1 VATQNGAAA
10 FSAGPSGTQELLN
23 QAGGFLVDQ
32 AGNPLLLQGGS
43 VPGASMAVTASSFT
57 PDLNGSASLSGSGQM
72 AVGRITG
79 SGFLSGSGTMTA
91 GAAVVNPHPSA
102 GLSAAPVIGISARV
116 IKNASASLSAAVTMT
131 ASGFVPLLTARP
143 VMGATATVHQAA
155 TAHLTAGAVL
165 AAATSSSAV
174 SLTAGAVLLAP
185 GRAAAARLLAGTSL
199 TASGSYFMPGQVALY
214 AAAAMAGTAHV
225 TERASAHL
233 AASTAL
239 AASALLRVSGAAA
252 LHGSAA
258 LAAAPFTA
266 SAHLAAAPQL
276 AAAGGKTAKA
286 AAGLHA
292 PGSVTVAAK
301 VTEHARAA
309 LSAPAALSSH
319 AVVAKTARA
328 ALGAAAVLHAAGIRG
343 VTGHVSFAAATALT
357 ALGARTAVAQAA
369 LSAPGSAS
377 AGGQV
382 TPGARM
388 HASPSLAAGAVLS
401 RPGRAALAATARLTG
416 TAHGTVFPSAAFTA
430 PGVFLP
436 TPLGV
441 VRAQAALTGRPCL
454 LAAAETRPELPFPV
468 RPAGQQPAWQRDV
481 QRFAIVQERQRHA
494 QALWQYGELAVFA
507 LLWRPEDIGLG
518 LAQRCTRCWNPS
530 AVIDGLPPDT
540 VPPAG
545 YYTIPG
551 VEEQISAAYGQGNQY
566 RCTLCYGTQV
576 IAAKQVKVPG
586 VRALLVRP
594 TILTDTDQNQQRTA
608 KGTVNTGS
616 VSVQSTPDFRVN
628 TLDYVF
634 RSDGRRYQ
642 LAVPARTTLRTGF
655 GSPWQQA
662 AAISYNLSNASLEDP
677 KASVAYV
684 IPPPNPEL
692 ERMLGTYTRIPA
704 DFAWF
709 EQVNGPLIPGED
721 PPPTASGLYQ
731 PPVSLGVR

>member
-1 VATQNGAAA
+1 VPTQNGAAA
-10 FSAGPSGTQELLN
+10 FSAGPSGTQELLD
-23 QAGGFLVDQ
+23 QAGNVFLDQ

-57 PDLNGSASLSGSGQM
+57 PDLHGAAALSGTGELAFGTAPGAAALSGSGSL
-72 AVGRITG
+72 AG
-79 SGFLSGSGTMTA
+79 
-91 GAAVVNPHPSA
+91 GAAVVNPNPSA
-102 GLSAAPVIGISARV
+102 GLSAAAFLTVPARV
-116 IKNASASLSAAVTMT
+116 IKNASASLSAATVMT
-131 ASGFVPLLTARP
+131 VSGFVPLLTARP
-143 VMGATATVHQAA
+143 VMGATAVVHQAA
-155 TAHLTAGAVL
+155 AAHLAAGAVL
-165 AAATSSSAV
+165 SAATSASAAHL
-174 SLTAGAVLLAP
+174 SAGAVLLAP

-199 TASGSYFMPGQVALY
+199 RVSGSYFMPGQAALY
-214 AAAAMAGTAHV
+214 AAPALAGAAHV
-225 TERASAHL
+225 TEPGSVHL

-239 AASALLRVSGAAA
+239 AAAALLHVSGGAA

-276 AAAGGKTAKA
+276 AAAGGKTAQA

-292 PGSVTVAAK
+292 PGSVTAAAK
-301 VTEHARAA
+301 VTEHARSALGAA
-309 LSAPAALSSH
+309 AVLSPR

-328 ALGAAAVLHAAGIRG
+328 ALGASAVLHAAGIRS
-343 VTGHVSFAAATALT
+343 VTGHAPFTAATALT
-357 ALGARTAVAQAA
+357 AHGARTAVAAAA
-369 LSAPGSAS
+369 LSAPGT
-377 AGGQV
+377 AGTAGHV
-382 TPGARM
+382 FPGARM

-430 PGVFLP
+430 PGAFLP

-441 VRAQAALTGRPCL
+441 VRAQAGFTARPCL
-454 LAAAETRPELPFPV
+454 HAAAETRPGIPLPV

-507 LLWRPEDIGLG
+507 LLWRPEDIGPG

-530 AVIDGLPPDT
+530 AVIAGLPPDT

-551 VEEQISAAYGQGNQY
+551 VEDQISAAYGQGNQY
-566 RCTLCYGTQV
+566 RCTLCYGTQL
-576 IAAKQVKVPG
+576 IAAGQVKVPG

-594 TILTDTDQNQQRTA
+594 AVLTDTDQNQQRTA

-628 TLDYVF
+628 TLDYFF

-642 LAVPARTTLRTGF
+642 LQVPARTTLRTGF
-655 GSPWQQA
+655 GSPWQA
-662 AAISYNLSNASLEDP
+662 SAAISYNLANASLEDP
-677 KASVAYV
+677 KASVAYI
-684 IPPPNPEL
+684 IPPLKGEL
-692 ERMLGTYTRIPA
+692 ERVLGTYTRIPA
-704 DFAWF
+704 DYAWI

-721 PPPTASGLYQ
+721 PPPAASGLYQ
-731 PPVSLGVR
+731 PPVSLGIR